1 MTNMMKTSWQTLLI
15 QGLIALVF
23 GLLVLGWPG
32 LSLGLLLGIFAVYA
46 LLSGASMIIGGLRQ
60 RGTPKSKWLWQLI
73 GGIPSVVIGVATF
86 LWPQMTGLVLLYLI
100 ALNALV
106 LGIIQMVVG
115 VRLRTQISFWWLA
128 LVAGLLSVAFGLL
141 ALFWPGAT
149 ALTFVWLIG
158 GYAVLFGGVLIG
170 QAYMVRSWT
179 KAQAAPPAAPPPAAN
194 TPA

>member
-1 MTNMMKTSWQTLLI
+1 MMKTNWQTLLI

-46 LLSGASMIIGGLRQ
+46 LLSGIFIIIGALRQ
-60 RGTPKSKWLWQLI
+60 RGTPKSKWLWQLL
-73 GGIPSVVIGVATF
+73 GGIPSVAIGVATF

-128 LVAGLLSVAFGLL
+128 LVGGLLSVAFGLL
-141 ALFWPGAT
+141 AFFWPGAT

-179 KAQAAPPAAPPPAAN
+179 KAQAMPPAAPPPAAN